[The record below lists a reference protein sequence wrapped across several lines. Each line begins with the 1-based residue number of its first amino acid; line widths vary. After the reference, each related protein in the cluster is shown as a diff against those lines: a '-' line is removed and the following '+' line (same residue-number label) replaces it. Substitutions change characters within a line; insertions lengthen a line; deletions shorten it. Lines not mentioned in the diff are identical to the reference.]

1 MSETRVT
8 RASMLTSRI
17 TRRALLGVLL
27 AASGVPL
34 LAACSA
40 PAPSPASTTSTS
52 APSSGNTPASVSVTP
67 LPAPA
72 ATSQPVSGG
81 SMRFAITADLATLD
95 GHSRTPGSYESNWL
109 CYDQLIK
116 YDDKLQPQ
124 PMLAESWELAPDYKQ
139 IAFHLRPGVTYHS
152 GREFT
157 SDDVKYNVLRVR
169 DVKVA
174 SGLFTQQ
181 SNWFSAIDTPDK
193 YTVVLRSDQSRP
205 ALFDFFDTFNMLDK
219 DTMEG
224 PDAKTKEVGTGPF
237 MFVER
242 AQGDHMTFAKNP
254 NYWQTGR
261 PYIDSWTALVR
272 DYQSAIVQLEAG
284 ALDGV
289 RNPTVTD
296 IVRLKSDPAYVNV
309 VHPSPGTFFE
319 FGISVKQPPFDNKL
333 VRQALNYAFNRQRL
347 VDLAYA
353 GTAEAV
359 SLPWSKSSPAYDQQ
373 KNKTYAYDLDK
384 ARSLLSQANVSGL
397 QVNVLVPGGGYP
409 TYEGFMPAYQEDLKS
424 VGVQMNINTVTPAV
438 WVDQANNVKY
448 TGLVASG
455 DGGANVSPAN
465 LLDVSPAWR
474 VNPNNEGFDDPMW
487 KQIVNAVETEVDP
500 ARQKDLYARMNDF
513 MLDQCWIIV
522 PSNLPASNLISSKVH
537 GLVPTQYGGFSYVN
551 AWIG

>member
-1 MSETRVT
+1 M
-8 RASMLTSRI
+8 ASS
-17 TRRALLGVLL
+17 AV
-27 AASGVPL
+27 AL
-34 LAACSA
+34 LAACGNPPPTPSA
-40 PAPSPASTTSTS
+40 TSSAAPTSVGVTPASTSVT
-52 APSSGNTPASVSVTP
+52 TPAAAAASTP
-67 LPAPA
+67 
-72 ATSQPVSGG
+72 QPVSGG

-109 CYDQLIK
+109 CYDQLLN

-124 PMLAESWELAPDYKQ
+124 PMLAESWDLTPDYKQ
-139 IAFHLRPGVTYHS
+139 ITFHLRPGVMYHS

-193 YTVVLRSDQSRP
+193 YTVVLKSDQPRP
-205 ALFDFFDTFNMLDK
+205 AMFDFFDTFNMLDK

-224 PDAKTKEVGTGPF
+224 PDAKDKEVGTGPF
-237 MFVER
+237 VFVER
-242 AQGDHMTFAKNP
+242 SQGDHLTFSKNP

-296 IVRLKSDPAYVNV
+296 IVRLKSDPKYVNV

-347 VDLAYA
+347 VDTAYA

-359 SLPWSKSSPAYDQQ
+359 SLPWSKTSPAYDAQ
-373 KNKTYAYDLDK
+373 KNMTYTFDPDK
-384 ARSLLSQANVSGL
+384 ARSLLAQAGVTGL
-397 QVNVLVPGGGYP
+397 QVDVLLPGGGYP
-409 TYEGFMPAYQEDLKS
+409 TYESFMPAYQEDLKN
-424 VGVQMNINTVTPAV
+424 VGIQMNINTVTPAV
-438 WVDQANNVKY
+438 WIDQANNVKY
-448 TGLVASG
+448 TGMVASG
-455 DGGANVSPAN
+455 DAGANVSPAN

-487 KQIVNAVETEVDP
+487 KQLVNAVETEVDP
-500 ARQKDLYARMNDF
+500 TKQKDLYARMNDF
-513 MLDQCWIIV
+513 MLDQSWIVV
-522 PSNLPASNLISSKVH
+522 PSSLPASNVTTTNVH
-537 GLVPTQYGGFSYVN
+537 GMVPNQHGGFTYIN